1 MLLTGVNASLA
12 DGTGNTGWESIVTNV
27 LDNNIPGGD
36 TEPSSGPQLYL
47 KADGTVSTSSDDA
60 LFSIKLWGNFI
71 YYSGYIGFKEDNSFD
86 YNYLKISS
94 LRSGYYIKKIVLYDS
109 NMSEDKEDDNNPVIT
124 ASNGTWSIG
133 YYSGGQSTS
142 PSSTTTAGS
151 STGATHIVAT
161 CSTSTDN
168 NYVTI
173 KADDHTRFHYIYIEY
188 NTKQLNSIDT
198 STPFQYTCAFS
209 TTAHQVDWTGSAITP
224 VSNVK
229 SISSY
234 LNRNLI
240 KDTHY
245 TVTGTTSATAPG
257 KYSTTI
263 TAKTGEGALGEG
275 ALADGNISFNWWIIK
290 PITHSDITVEVDPV
304 VFNGTVYDLA
314 AVKSKVKVYDMI
326 GGTKT
331 QLTEGTH
338 YTLSL
343 ISGHSQFL
351 NAKTYVDEL
360 VITGV
365 ADNGYTGERKTSF
378 TISQRDISEVALT
391 TAKAYASG
399 WSVDQDGLKTW
410 IQADAQGN
418 IKYGTYKLIENT
430 DYTIDIAPATYHDAK
445 VYTGAITLTAIDNG
459 NFTGT
464 DTWDFEISNGTN
476 IAENYTVVY
485 VNNIYTGQ
493 NLPPTKANTKVY
505 KGGTLL
511 TADTDYTWAMAGG
524 AADYKDAKTYA
535 NAVIIKGKNEYFGT
549 IYANYEIL
557 PYNIADTKVI
567 VTAADMTWTG
577 GVLTKNQS
585 TIAHIVQ
592 DGYTIRFTV
601 GSTPVD
607 LTPTTDFNITSV
619 PEVIQNEGEYSLVFE
634 GVGNFTGTKSTK
646 FDVKKDLSDN
656 TTNGIMI
663 YDIPT
668 QIMLYNGGASSLDE
682 ATYSLKK
689 LNIEIR
695 DANSHALL
703 YEGDDYTLEYYYED
717 GETGNISSTSFV
729 LSEANPITHSSST
742 LNEKKFFVKIKGVA
756 PKYTGEID
764 KPFYTVA
771 EYQKMLDN
779 TSDIDPCRIIWYH
792 IDTNNPGY
800 PDNSIKGKVSV
811 GAPVGSAITNNAN
824 NKTKKLTIPGET
836 AKIVGDL
843 SNNPIKFEVAGI
855 EPNAFEG
862 STELR
867 WIDATALPETFT
879 PNSLNRT
886 VSNTTFYGV
895 PKQALVYLNG
905 NTITGENYVYKK
917 NGTEYVC
924 DVFKIYDDVN
934 GNQQGF
940 TETGY
945 KWAYE
950 NLYPFTA
957 NTIENTRQLKAGQHY
972 TVCLPYRL
980 PIPSTLKAYTLDASS
995 TTLVGFKE
1003 VILEVSPFTP
1013 YVVIASGTGNL
1024 LSISTGGQV
1033 PATTYT
1039 EAQAT
1044 ELNAVAKGNYQL
1056 VGTMRYM
1063 DGTAAQSKYIMQA
1076 DKTWKQI
1083 PATNGYTGACILPMR
1098 AYINATASPARLSA
1112 TFTNAD
1118 GSTTAI
1124 RDLQLDND
1132 GDDTF
1137 DLQGRKVNG
1146 QSAAKGVYIK
1156 NGKKLYK

>member
-1 MLLTGVNASLA
+1 MWTGTNA
-12 DGTGNTGWESIVTNV
+12 TWV
-27 LDNNIPGGD
+27 
-36 TEPSSGPQLYL
+36 QF
-47 KADGTVSTSSDDA
+47 TVDDA
-60 LFSIKLWGNFI
+60 QRVHF
-71 YYSGYIGFKEDNSFD
+71 
-86 YNYLKISS
+86 
-94 LRSGYYIKKIVLYDS
+94 
-109 NMSEDKEDDNNPVIT
+109 
-124 ASNGTWSIG
+124 
-133 YYSGGQSTS
+133 
-142 PSSTTTAGS
+142 
-151 STGATHIVAT
+151 
-161 CSTSTDN
+161 
-168 NYVTI
+168 
-173 KADDHTRFHYIYIEY
+173 IYIEY
-188 NTKQLNSIDT
+188 QMRDINGTEVTYSYSTDATDATPTVTGNIAKKFSWTGSDLWPLAASNPIKDNVRDDYDT
-198 STPFQYTCAFS
+198 STDYVLVENTDYTYTAGS
-209 TTAHQVDWTGSAITP
+209 VSGTTGVTTAQK
-224 VSNVK
+224 N
-229 SISSY
+229 
-234 LNRNLI
+234 
-240 KDTHY
+240 
-245 TVTGTTSATAPG
+245 PG
-257 KYSTTI
+257 RYSTTI
-263 TAKTGEGALGEG
+263 TAVTNNKVYYGSRTVEWS
-275 ALADGNISFNWWIIK
+275 ITKS
-290 PITHSDITVEVDPV
+290 ITHSDITVEVDPV
-304 VFNGTVYDLA
+304 VFNGTAYDLA

-331 QLTEGTH
+331 LLTEGTH
-338 YTLSL
+338 YTLNW
-343 ISGHSQFL
+343 ISGHSEFL

-365 ADNGYTGERKTSF
+365 ADNGYTGERRTSF
-378 TISQRDISEVALT
+378 TISQRDISEVALK
-391 TAKAYASG
+391 TAKAYASD

-418 IKYGTYKLIENT
+418 IKYGTYTLSETT
-430 DYTIDIAPATYHDAK
+430 DYTITIAPDTYHDAK
-445 VYTGAITLTAIDNG
+445 VYTGAITLTAKDNG
-459 NFTGT
+459 NFKGT
-464 DTWDFEISNGTN
+464 ATWDFEISNGTN

-485 VNNIYTGQ
+485 VDNIYTGQ

-524 AADYKDAKTYA
+524 DADYKDAKTYA
-535 NAVIIKGKNEYFGT
+535 NAVIIKGKNQYFGT

-557 PYNIADTKVI
+557 PYNIADIKVT
-567 VTAADMTWTG
+567 VTAADMKWTG
-577 GVLTKNQS
+577 NVLTKTQG
-585 TIAHIVQ
+585 AD
-592 DGYTIRFTV
+592 DGYTIKFNNGT
-601 GSTPVD
+601 TNVD
-607 LTPTTDFNITSV
+607 LVKTTDYNITSV

-668 QIMLYNGGASSLDE
+668 QIMLYNGGASSTDE
-682 ATYSLKK
+682 ATYTLNK
-689 LNIEIR
+689 LNIQVK
-695 DANSHALL
+695 DANSHELL
-703 YEGDDYTLEYYYED
+703 YEGEDYTLEYYSEYTSETTNTPIVAD
-717 GETGNISSTSFV
+717 HPEQLTLTQTGNPTSTETGNK
-729 LSEANPITHSSST
+729 
-742 LNEKKFFVKIKGVA
+742 EKKYIVKITGTGK
-756 PKYTGEID
+756 KYTGSKILN
-764 KPFYTVA
+764 FYTVA

-779 TSDIDPCRIIWYH
+779 TSDINPCRIIWYH

-855 EPNAFEG
+855 EPNAFAG

-895 PKQALVYLNG
+895 PKQALIYLNG
-905 NTITGENYVYKK
+905 NTITGENYVYLK

-940 TETGY
+940 TETDGY

-980 PIPSTLKAYTLDASS
+980 TIPSTLKAYTLDASS

-1024 LSISTGGQV
+1024 LSVSTGGQV
-1033 PATTYT
+1033 PATTYA
-1039 EAQAT
+1039 EADAK
-1044 ELNAVAKGNYQL
+1044 ELNAVATSNYQL

-1063 DGTAAQSKYIMQA
+1063 DGAEAANKYIMQA

-1098 AYINATASPARLSA
+1098 AYISTTTAGPARLSA